1 MLNEKRKEKVMK
13 KIVLTV
19 VAMLTMTMAFAEGDN
34 NNATEN
40 VNAYAMNINVNKLGN
55 ALGLDIYQMDAV
67 EDIAKSFSTDMQ
79 NVAEA
84 DKDARQAA
92 FKKAIHKN
100 LNYIHSVL
108 DEDQYHKYLL
118 LLNTT
123 LNNRGLNK

>member
-1 MLNEKRKEKVMK
+1 MK

-100 LNYIHSVL
+100 LNYMRSVL
-108 DEDQYHKYLL
+108 DEEQYHKYLL